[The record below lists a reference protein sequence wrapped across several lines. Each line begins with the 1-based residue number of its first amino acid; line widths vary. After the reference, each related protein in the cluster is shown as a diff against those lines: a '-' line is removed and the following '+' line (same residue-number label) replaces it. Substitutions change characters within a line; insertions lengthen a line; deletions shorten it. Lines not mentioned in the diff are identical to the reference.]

1 MSHMFSSGERTTFP
15 AGTTIFD
22 ESDPG
27 DAAYVVQSGMVE
39 ISKARGNGEMVLGHI
54 RPGGIFG
61 ELALVDSAPR
71 MARATAIDDTV
82 CTVVSKRELRQ
93 RLATAD
99 PFVEALIALL
109 ASDLRS
115 ITEDLSHCSRKL
127 YQATGER
134 AGASGQDRVSRN
146 RWNFNQ

>member
-1 MSHMFSSGERTTFP
+1 MTHMFSSGDRTMFP
-15 AGTTIFD
+15 AGSTIFD
-22 ESDPG
+22 EGEPG
-27 DAAYVVQSGMVE
+27 DSAYVVQSGMVE
-39 ISKARGNGEMVLGHI
+39 ISKSRGSGDMVLGHI

-71 MARATAIDDTV
+71 MARAVAIDDTV
-82 CTVVSKRELRQ
+82 CTVISKNDLRQ

-99 PFVEALIALL
+99 PFVEALIAVL

-115 ITEDLSHCSRKL
+115 ITEDLSHCSSRL

-134 AGASGQDRVSRN
+134 AGASSQDRVGMNSLT
-146 RWNFNQ
+146 FSG